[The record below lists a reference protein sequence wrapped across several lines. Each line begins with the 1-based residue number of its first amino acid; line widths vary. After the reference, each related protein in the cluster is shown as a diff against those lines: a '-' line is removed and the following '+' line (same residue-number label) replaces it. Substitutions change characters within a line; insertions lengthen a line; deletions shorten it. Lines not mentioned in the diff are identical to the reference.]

1 MNMIHPSSNI
11 SSRAD
16 IEKNVQIGP
25 FCYIGENVRIRK
37 NCKLHGNIFIDGNV
51 DIGDETE
58 IFPFSSIGTIPQ
70 DLKYNGEKT
79 KVIIGKKCKI
89 REYVTINL

>member
-37 NCKLHGNIFIDGNV
+37 NCV
-51 DIGDETE
+51 AW
-58 IFPFSSIGTIPQ
+58 
-70 DLKYNGEKT
+70 
-79 KVIIGKKCKI
+79 
-89 REYVTINL
+89 